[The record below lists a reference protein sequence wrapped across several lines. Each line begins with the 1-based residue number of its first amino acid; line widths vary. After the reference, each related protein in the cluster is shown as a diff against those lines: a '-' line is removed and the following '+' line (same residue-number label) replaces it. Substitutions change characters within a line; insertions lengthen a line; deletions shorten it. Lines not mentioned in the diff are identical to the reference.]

1 LYFFQ
6 NSNPARPTVNR
17 IVNCEQGV
25 TNEIVGSGLFVLDF
39 EIRETEASLPVRSN
53 VEIWKIEG
61 SDLFVLKVEIW
72 KIEGKD

>member
-6 NSNPARPTVNR
+6 NSNPACPTVNR
-17 IVNCEQGV
+17 IVNCEKGV

-39 EIRETEASLPVRSN
+39 EIRETEAS
-53 VEIWKIEG
+53 
-61 SDLFVLKVEIW
+61 DLFVLKVEIW